1 MNFWAISVRKLLG
14 DAEHGCTETVSVS
27 ILRNTVITL
36 LVKHAHQS
44 IWCPET
50 YISFTTFIF
59 FVPFL
64 RYLVT

>member
-27 ILRNTVITL
+27 ILRNTAITL

-50 YISFTTFIF
+50 YIYPSQLLY
-59 FVPFL
+59 FL
-64 RYLVT
+64 FLFYGI